1 MKIQIINIIAIN
13 NLWKWLAIL
22 RINQINSFHNI
33 DKQKI
38 LINRISLIAKRTVYK
53 VLKNLNNLWIKLLIS
68 IQTLKIRMIKNS
80 NL

>member
-1 MKIQIINIIAIN
+1 MKIQIINIKAIN

-22 RINQINSFHNI
+22 IINQINFFHNI

>member
-22 RINQINSFHNI
+22 KINQINSFHNI